1 MAENKEALMTEEQRE
16 EIKRL
21 CHEADVPDKSGE
33 LLTREGAQ
41 HFIDDLRRQASE
53 RRHG

>member
-1 MAENKEALMTEEQRE
+1 MTGKEALMTDEQRE

-21 CHEADVPDKSGE
+21 CEQADVPDKSGE
-33 LLTREGAQ
+33 MLTQEGAR
-41 HFIDDLRRQASE
+41 HFIDDLRKQMTE

>member
-1 MAENKEALMTEEQRE
+1 MREKETLMTQAQRE

-21 CHEADVPDKSGE
+21 CEQADVPDKSGE
-33 LLTREGAQ
+33 LLTKEGAQ
-41 HFIDDLRRQASE
+41 HFIDDLRKQMDE

>member
-1 MAENKEALMTEEQRE
+1 MAQKEALMTEAQRL

-21 CHEADVPDKSGE
+21 CDEANVPDKSGE

-41 HFIDDLRRQASE
+41 HFIDDLRRQMDE